1 MLDLIRRMQVT
12 IAIGEEDSFL
22 VNNLQFRDVLHE
34 RGIQPSFHIWS
45 GEAHQARYWRE
56 MLATIF

>member
-12 IAIGEEDSFL
+12 IAIGEADSFL
-22 VNNLQFRDVLHE
+22 ENNLQFRDALYG

-45 GEAHQARYWRE
+45 GEAHRARDWRE
-56 MLATIF
+56 MVASIF